1 MRKRLDDFRRDGDG
15 TTAIEYAFIASL
27 IGVAAFAVLVDL
39 GDTMDLMFGM
49 VSNGLN
55 NSVSS
60 AIGG

>member
-1 MRKRLDDFRRDGDG
+1 MRKRLDDFRRDWDG

-27 IGVAAFAVLVDL
+27 VAVAAFAVLVDL
-39 GDTMDLMFGM
+39 GDTIDLMFGT

-55 NSVSS
+55 NSVSA